1 MNLLKILNHRFLE
14 KNFNFYILIFLSGMI
29 ARSFIALN
37 YGDKVLENE
46 WNILVYNIYNFN
58 YFSMLKFD
66 DFFLPNLWMPPIY
79 GYFIYLHALIFGIE
93 EKLVI
98 SVIIS
103 QIIISS
109 LTTLIFFNIVT
120 FFFKREISILGS
132 IIFCF
137 FPIIVFS
144 SSQISSVT
152 IYLFLFLL
160 FIFFLL
166 KLTKNKSNLLILSI
180 GIISGI
186 LVLTRRDF
194 ILIYFF
200 SLIYFFLFF
209 RMDWKKILLTTLVL
223 AITISPYLIRN
234 YIAFDKII
242 LHSGFGFNVWK
253 AYNPK
258 AKVEGYYIEEEELIS
273 KIENV
278 KKDVNYRINQDK
290 IYLKEAKKYILDDPI
305 KYFKLFLKRIYS
317 FYFLDLNSTYEN
329 YYNLLH
335 TLPNLLLSVLSILG
349 LIVCKKKNLSLN
361 YLILIMFVI
370 LFIYS
375 FFAILP
381 RYKIYIIP
389 FQIILSLSFLDF
401 LLKKLIKKN

>member
-1 MNLLKILNHRFLE
+1 
-14 KNFNFYILIFLSGMI
+14 
-29 ARSFIALN
+29 
-37 YGDKVLENE
+37 
-46 WNILVYNIYNFN
+46 
-58 YFSMLKFD
+58 MLKFD
-66 DFFLPNLWMPPIY
+66 DFFVPNLWMPPIY

-152 IYLFLFLL
+152 ISLFLFLL

-209 RMDWKKILLTTLVL
+209 RVDWKKILLTTLVL

-305 KYFKLFLKRIYS
+305 KYFKLFFKTNIFIL
-317 FYFLDLNSTYEN
+317 FLDLNSTYEN

-335 TLPNLLLSVLSILG
+335 TLPNLLLSILSILG
-349 LIVCKKKNLSLN
+349 LIVCKKKFKLEL
-361 YLILIMFVI
+361 LILIMFV
-370 LFIYS
+370 LY
-375 FFAILP
+375 
-381 RYKIYIIP
+381 
-389 FQIILSLSFLDF
+389 LSTLF
-401 LLKKLIKKN
+401 LLQDIKFTLFLFR

>member
-46 WNILVYNIYNFN
+46 WKILVYNLYNFN
-58 YFSMLKFD
+58 SFSMLKFD
-66 DFFLPNLWMPPIY
+66 DFFVPNLWMPPIY

-109 LTTLIFFNIVT
+109 LTTLVFFNIVT

-209 RMDWKKILLTTLVL
+209 KVNWKKILLTTLVL

-329 YYNLLH
+329 YYNLIH
-335 TLPNLLLSVLSILG
+335 TLPNLLLSILSILG